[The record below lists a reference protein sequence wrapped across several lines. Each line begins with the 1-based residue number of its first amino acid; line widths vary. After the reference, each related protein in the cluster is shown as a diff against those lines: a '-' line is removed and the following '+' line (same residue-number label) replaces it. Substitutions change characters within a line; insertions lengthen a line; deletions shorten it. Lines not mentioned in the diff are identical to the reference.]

1 MPTMKKCLFSLCIFL
16 FCSLNNRADN
26 VHTRLVF
33 DHFPFINQLPSNSIN
48 RIYHDKEGYMW
59 FGSKDGLSRF
69 DGYQIKVFRS
79 SSINP
84 NRLSSNG
91 ILCIAEDNQNR
102 LWVGTLEGVNIL
114 DKRNYTIK
122 RWENAYAGKDQIN
135 FIFRDNDNNMW
146 VATTKNGLVRVT
158 PDGLS
163 VHFSTRGTSGNYIPD
178 NFVRCICQDSRNRIW
193 ALMPNKGIAFYD
205 KKKQSFRLM
214 PSMGGNNNPFR
225 MIEDGRDHFLI
236 CTWGDGLYSM
246 DLKMLPANPF
256 KRVSVQKDG
265 RTVPVSNIAYSMV
278 KDNQVGYIW
287 IVTFDGL
294 VVLKKSDAD
303 TYNLIES
310 ESMFPEPYY
319 KLFHEIIQDRQGNL
333 WLGSVGDGIFTLKF
347 NSSSIQTNSLAKLKQ
362 SLGFPP
368 IVVGFCES
376 ADGYIYIVVNRKGL
390 FVYNQ
395 NTGEVSPVSNSEIRS
410 IQSVSAIKRINCTH
424 EIWIKKEGTPGI
436 YIISDR
442 VDNPGPVHFLPLPK
456 NSAITNSSICED
468 HAGNVWIGL
477 EDGLYKKALGSDKFS
492 LVNSGITN
500 VAVIKEDTKGNIWV
514 GSEKQG
520 ILKLQKRPGSQS
532 YSVVKIF
539 SKTAGNLQTNS
550 IQSICCRK
558 NGDVCIGTRVGNIY
572 IYDEK
577 TNSMQDVSRQYGIT
591 EESVLDILEDNHG
604 ALWISTV
611 KKIIR
616 FYPSN
621 HVATYYTQS
630 DGILV
635 TSFAKDACV
644 KLANGTMMFGGNK
657 GLCAFSPTIGEKKSQ
672 SGQKVYITD
681 IEVKNQSIFE
691 NDSTNYWDA
700 DRKRLTLK
708 STDDDLS
715 LEFSALN
722 LTSAD
727 KIQYA
732 YKLDGLNKEW
742 IYMGNNRRFVNY
754 SNLPAGSYTFKVKAT
769 DETGTWS
776 NEVTTLNIVKQ
787 PPLYR
792 TWWAYLIYLLLL
804 GIAANI
810 IYNRFRLKNA
820 LKISRI
826 EKEKSEELTQTKLR
840 YFTNISH
847 DLLTPLT
854 IISLLTDELQQR
866 ETEDKNR
873 AELIKA
879 NVSRLRRLIKQIL
892 AFRKT
897 ESGNMKLKVQQA
909 DVVDFVREVCY
920 ANFQPLIREKGIN
933 FSVESETD
941 HYQAF
946 FDPDK
951 LDKVLYNL
959 LSNAFKFT
967 PTGGMIGVKISF
979 PSIGGTTCLRLSVS
993 DTGVGIDEKDLP
1005 NIFTR
1010 FYISN
1015 SSDQSKSNGIGL
1027 SLTKDLL
1034 QIHKGDIRVESRI
1047 GEGAVF
1053 TFEIPV
1059 TKEAYADEEI
1069 SPDESLTTN
1078 STVKEQASSD
1088 LKDQEENIEMQVSKD
1103 YCLLVVEDNREL
1115 NEIIVNRLSQQYHV
1129 MSAENGMQALALVK
1143 DNEVDL
1149 IISDVMMPEMDG
1161 LTLCQRIKSDI
1172 STSHIDVLLLTAK
1185 ISSNDQVEYYNAGA
1199 DAYIPKPFDLKVLE
1213 ARVKNLIG
1221 KRKQKTDQF
1230 KANKEVNISSMQYNS
1245 IDEDFLKKA
1254 VEIVE
1259 ARISEFTF
1267 DFDEFAVEMNASK
1280 STLHRKLK
1288 SLTDMSPGE
1297 FIRNIR
1303 LKHACQMLLK
1313 TEYPIS
1319 EIAYAVGFNNPKYFS
1334 SYFKAEMGMT
1344 PSEYRDSGNL
1354 KSGAPD
1360 E

>member
-1 MPTMKKCLFSLCIFL
+1 MK
-16 FCSLNNRADN
+16 
-26 VHTRLVF
+26 HRLLTASFFFIIIVSAIANINPVRLTF
-33 DHFPFINQLPSNSIN
+33 DHFPYVDKLPSNSIN
-48 RIYHDKEGYMW
+48 RIYHDMEGYMW

-91 ILCIAEDNQNR
+91 IQCIAEDNQNR
-102 LWVGTLEGVNIL
+102 LWVGTLDGVNIL

-122 RWENAYAGKDQIN
+122 RWDNPYAGKEQIN

-146 VATTKNGLVRVT
+146 VATTNSGLVRVT
-158 PDGLS
+158 PDGRS
-163 VHFSTRGTSGNYIPD
+163 VHYSTMGTAGNYIPD
-178 NFVRCICQDSRNRIW
+178 NFVRCVYQDSRNRIW
-193 ALMPNKGIAFYD
+193 ALMPNKGIALYD
-205 KKKQSFRLM
+205 KKTQRFRSM
-214 PSMGGNNNPFR
+214 PPMGVNNNPFR

-246 DLKMLPANPF
+246 DLKALPANPF
-256 KRVSVQKDG
+256 KKVSVQKDG

-310 ESMFPEPYY
+310 ESMFPEPFY

-436 YIISDR
+436 YVMSDR
-442 VDNPGPVHFLPLPK
+442 VDNPGPVRFLPLPQ

-477 EDGLYKKALGSDKFS
+477 EDGLYKKAFGSDKFT
-492 LVNSGITN
+492 LVNSRITN

-539 SKTAGNLQTNS
+539 SKTAGNLEINS

-577 TNSMQDVSRQYGIT
+577 TNSMQDVSHLYGIT

-604 ALWISTV
+604 VLWISTV

-616 FYPSN
+616 FNPSN

-635 TSFAKDACV
+635 TSFAKDACI

-657 GLCAFSPTIGEKKSQ
+657 GLCAFSPTIGDKKSK

-681 IEVKNQSIFE
+681 IEVKNQSIFD
-691 NDSTNYWDA
+691 NDSSNYWDA
-700 DRKRLTLK
+700 DRKRLILN
-708 STDDDLS
+708 SADDDLS

-732 YKLDGLNKEW
+732 YKLEGLNKEW
-742 IYMGNNRRFVNY
+742 IYVGNNRRFVNY
-754 SNLPAGSYTFKVKAT
+754 SNLPAGTYTFKVKST
-769 DETGTWS
+769 DETGAWS
-776 NEVTTLNIVKQ
+776 DTVTSVTVVKR

-792 TWWAYLIYLLLL
+792 TWWAYLIYLILL
-804 GIAANI
+804 GVGVYIV
-810 IYNRFRLKNA
+810 YNRIRLKNA
-820 LKISRI
+820 LKIARI
-826 EKEKSEELTQTKLR
+826 EQEKSEELAQTKLR

-854 IISLLTDELQQR
+854 IISLLTEELRNKHR
-866 ETEDKNR
+866 EDQTQV
-873 AELIKA
+873 ELISS
-879 NVSRLRRLIKQIL
+879 NVVRLRRLIKQIL
-892 AFRKT
+892 AFRKV

-909 DVVDFVREVCY
+909 DVVAFVREVCFT
-920 ANFQPLIREKGIN
+920 NFQPLIKEKEIN
-933 FSVESETD
+933 FSIESEYE
-941 HYQAF
+941 HYPAY
-946 FDPDK
+946 FDTDK

-967 PTGGMIGVKISF
+967 PSGGSISVKIAF
-979 PSIGGTTCLRLSVS
+979 PVVEKMPCLRLVVS
-993 DTGVGIDEKDLP
+993 DTGVGIGEKDISH
-1005 NIFTR
+1005 IFTR
-1010 FYISN
+1010 FYASN
-1015 SSDQSKSNGIGL
+1015 QSDQSQSNGIGL
-1027 SLTKDLL
+1027 SLTRDLL
-1034 QIHKGDIRVESRI
+1034 QIHKGDIRVESRV
-1047 GEGAVF
+1047 GEGSTF
-1053 TFEIPV
+1053 TLEI
-1059 TKEAYADEEI
+1059 
-1069 SPDESLTTN
+1069 
-1078 STVKEQASSD
+1078 
-1088 LKDQEENIEMQVSKD
+1088 QVSKSAYSD
-1103 YCLLVVEDNREL
+1103 DEIAVVERAVEIPSVGEQPEPDVVIGQDNVKEASIRDNNVLVVEDNREL
-1115 NEIIVNRLSQQYHV
+1115 KNIIVDSLTKEYCV
-1129 MSAENGMQALALVK
+1129 WSAENGVQAL
-1143 DNEVDL
+1143 DL
-1149 IISDVMMPEMDG
+1149 INEKEFDLVISDVMMPEMDG

-1185 ISSNDQVEYYNAGA
+1185 ISSEDQVDYYNAGA

-1230 KANKEVNISSMQYNS
+1230 RENKEVNISSMQYS
-1245 IDEDFLKKA
+1245 SLDEEFLKKA

-1259 ARISEFTF
+1259 ARMSEFTF
-1267 DFDEFAVEMNASK
+1267 DYDEFALEMSSSK

-1288 SLTDMSPGE
+1288 SLTGMSPGE
-1297 FIRNIR
+1297 FIRNVR
-1303 LKHACQMLLK
+1303 LKHACQMLLI
-1313 TEYPIS
+1313 TEDPIS

-1334 SYFKAEMGMT
+1334 SCFKNEFGIT
-1344 PSEYRDSGNL
+1344 PREYRD
-1354 KSGAPD
+1354 AQ
-1360 E
+1360 